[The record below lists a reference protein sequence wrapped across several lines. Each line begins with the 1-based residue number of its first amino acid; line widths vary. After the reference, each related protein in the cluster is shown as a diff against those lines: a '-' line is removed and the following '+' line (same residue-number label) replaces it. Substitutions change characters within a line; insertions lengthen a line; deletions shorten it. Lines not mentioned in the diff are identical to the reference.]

1 MLITEGALF
10 ILIFMSLHICDLTSS
25 YFTPHAEV
33 ARSMV
38 RKVLRPP
45 LPTSLQPG
53 SSLSAAWTIPK
64 KGSLVS
70 TLEKILLVCV
80 CARQYEILERLAWP
94 RGSDIRSADLSGFS
108 PPRVG
113 RLGETKP
120 RKVHKQS
127 GIWQAGKA
135 TTLLRTIKQNRLI
148 SLHREIVK
156 KFDRNTFA

>member
-1 MLITEGALF
+1 MLIIEGA
-10 ILIFMSLHICDLTSS
+10 LTSS

-45 LPTSLQPG
+45 LPASLQPG

-80 CARQYEILERLAWP
+80 HDNMKYWKGWRGQGGVILDP
-94 RGSDIRSADLSGFS
+94 QI
-108 PPRVG
+108 
-113 RLGETKP
+113 
-120 RKVHKQS
+120 
-127 GIWQAGKA
+127 
-135 TTLLRTIKQNRLI
+135 
-148 SLHREIVK
+148 
-156 KFDRNTFA
+156 

>member
-10 ILIFMSLHICDLTSS
+10 ILIFMSVHICDLTSS
-25 YFTPHAEV
+25 YFTPHADV

-45 LPTSLQPG
+45 LPTSLQLG

-80 CARQYEILERLAWP
+80 HDNMKYWKGWRGQGGVILDP
-94 RGSDIRSADLSGFS
+94 QI
-108 PPRVG
+108 
-113 RLGETKP
+113 
-120 RKVHKQS
+120 
-127 GIWQAGKA
+127 
-135 TTLLRTIKQNRLI
+135 
-148 SLHREIVK
+148 
-156 KFDRNTFA
+156 